1 MACSFQPTRPAWGA
15 TMTPREQHSFLQFQ
29 STRPAWGATVA
40 AAHDGQ
46 LEVVSIHAPR
56 GARRR
61 LRTVGASRASV
72 SIHAPRVGRDRQTLW
87 PQPQRCSFNPRAP
100 RGARPLGLVFPVLS
114 VAFQST
120 RPAWGATSF
129 SVKATHS
136 VRCFNPRAP
145 RGARRS

>member
-56 GARRR
+56 VGRDGDCAPLARAVRVFQSTRPAWGATGKRFG
-61 LRTVGASRASV
+61 LNLSSVV
-72 SIHAPRVGRDRQTLW
+72 SIHAPRVGRDR
-87 PQPQRCSFNPRAP
+87 
-100 RGARPLGLVFPVLS
+100 LG
-114 VAFQST
+114 
-120 RPAWGATSF
+120 
-129 SVKATHS
+129 
-136 VRCFNPRAP
+136 
-145 RGARRS
+145 